1 MVCLVVLISA
11 ASPLW
16 GQTRH
21 PSTAVRIGNWDDRV
35 RLVIETKRRPPLHRL
50 RADRADTVSIPL
62 ERLDSTAVMASLA
75 NTISLPHPL
84 IRNYWLAGG
93 DNMERLVLQLHRPAR
108 TNLFFLRP
116 MDGHAHRIVLDLFPL
131 TSSTRSS
138 DTTGN
143 NEGHEVLPASTSHL
157 APVPALPQSAKSEPT
172 ELWLDVE
179 VNRHQETATV
189 LVLEQAGALWLSQ
202 ADMES
207 WGVQLPATQTRQ
219 WLGEEYIN
227 ISDNGIDAKLDMQN
241 MTLAL
246 TVPPRLMQRTRLGS
260 DAGAHPTATPP
271 HPGAFFNY
279 DISVT
284 EHEADS
290 SQRQDGFFELGA
302 FNGWGSG
309 TSSFIARDHG
319 EQSEVVRLETTWR
332 KDDIAGMRTLVLGDT
347 VNGSTDWSGAVRFG
361 GLHWGT
367 NFSTRPEY
375 LTMPLLSL
383 AGEASLPSTVDI
395 YINDAL
401 RIRDAIPSGPF
412 SVDQLPV
419 VSGSGEARIVV
430 RDVLGREQVITR
442 DFYGAPNL
450 LRRGLQHWSLDAGA
464 VREQYSIESDNYG
477 APMIAATW
485 RRGMLNTLTIDSHA
499 QATDD
504 LRMAGAGLQW
514 LISTYGTVRLAGAA
528 SNSPAGSGAFGKA
541 GFLRQGR
548 RFSLGLES
556 QYTTASF
563 RRLGVT
569 DTTPLPEFRHRAH
582 AGFSLGWLG
591 SSSAGYTRQE
601 YHDGRTQAFTTLGFS
616 RSLGRHAY
624 LGLTAFHFHDSHD
637 TAVQATITVPLGLAR
652 TSASIGASRD
662 FSHDGSNSSSGVAQ
676 VQRNLPVGTG
686 YGFRL
691 RTGLG
696 DDEFDQGSIS
706 YQNNVGTWSLE
717 GAQNSDGHAVRANAR
732 GGIAFLDGNLL
743 PSRYIDQ
750 SFAVV
755 DVGEFEGVRI
765 HAENQES
772 TRTNKRGVALVPRLR
787 AYERNRIS
795 INQADLPLAAQ
806 VGELEQVV
814 SPWHRSGLLVR
825 FDAASTQSAYFR
837 LLHNGRAVPAG
848 AVVSDAQGNLFPVGL
863 DGYVFINNLDV
874 FKQLTARW
882 HGNKCTFALKIAAD
896 NNVAYAEPGDVE
908 CMD

>member
-1 MVCLVVLISA
+1 MVCLVMLISSV
-11 ASPLW
+11 SPLW
-16 GQTRH
+16 GQTRP

-35 RLVIETKRRPPLHRL
+35 RLVIETERRPPLHRF
-50 RADRADTVSIPL
+50 RADRSDTVSIPL

-75 NTISLPHPL
+75 DTLSLPHPL
-84 IRNYWLAGG
+84 IRNYWLTGG
-93 DNMERLVLQLHRPAR
+93 DDMKRLVLQLHRPAR
-108 TNLFFLRP
+108 THVFFLRP
-116 MDGHAHRIVLDLFPL
+116 MDGHANRIVLDLFPL
-131 TSSTRSS
+131 KSSARSGTPG
-138 DTTGN
+138 D
-143 NEGHEVLPASTSHL
+143 EGEQALPASTSHV
-157 APVPALPQSAKSEPT
+157 APATTLPDPVHSEPT
-172 ELWLDVE
+172 ELWLDVQ
-179 VNRHQETATV
+179 VNRHPETATV

-202 ADMES
+202 TDMQS
-207 WGVQLPATQTRQ
+207 WGMQLPAMQTRRWQ
-219 WLGEEYIN
+219 DEKYIN
-227 ISDNGIDAKLDMQN
+227 VSGSGIDAELDMQT

-246 TVPPRLMQRTRLGS
+246 TVPPQLMQRTRLGGN
-260 DAGAHPTATPP
+260 ANAHPVTTPP

-284 EHEADS
+284 ENEGDRS
-290 SQRQDGFFELGA
+290 RRQDGFFELGA

-319 EQSEVVRLETTWR
+319 EQSEVVRLETAWR
-332 KDDIAGMRTLVLGDT
+332 KDDIAGMQTLVLGDT

-383 AGEASLPSTVDI
+383 AGEAALPSTVDI

-419 VSGSGEARIVV
+419 VSGSGEARIIV
-430 RDVLGREQVITR
+430 RDILGREQVITR
-442 DFYGAPNL
+442 DFYGTPNL

-464 VREQYSIESDNYG
+464 VRENYSVESDNYG
-477 APMIAATW
+477 APMVAATW
-485 RRGMLNTLTIDSHA
+485 RRGILDTLTVDSHA
-499 QATDD
+499 QGTDE
-504 LRMAGAGLQW
+504 LRMGGAGLQW
-514 LISTYGTVRLAGAA
+514 LLSTYGTVRLAGAA

-556 QYTTASF
+556 QYTTAAF

-569 DTTPLPEFRHRAH
+569 DTTPLPEFQHRIH

-591 SSSAGYTRQE
+591 GSSAGYTRQE
-601 YHDGRTQAFTTLGFS
+601 YHDGRTRAFTTLGFS

-662 FSHDGSNSSSGVAQ
+662 FTHDGSNTSSGVAQ
-676 VQRNLPVGTG
+676 LQRNLPVGTG

-696 DDEFDQGSIS
+696 DDELDQGSIS

-717 GAQNSDGHAVRANAR
+717 GAQNSDGNAVRANAR

-755 DVGEFEGVRI
+755 DVAGFKDVRI
-765 HAENQES
+765 YAENQES
-772 TRTNKRGVALVPRLR
+772 ARTNKRGVALVPRLR
-787 AYERNRIS
+787 AYERNRIA

-806 VGELEQVV
+806 VGELEQVI
-814 SPWHRSGLLVR
+814 SPWYRSGVLVK

-837 LLHNGRAVPAG
+837 LLHDGRPVPAG
-848 AVVSDAQGNLFPVGL
+848 AVVSDDQGNLFPVGL
-863 DGYVFINNLDV
+863 DGNVFISNLDGV
-874 FKQLTARW
+874 KQLTARW
-882 HGNKCTFALKIAAD
+882 RGNTCAFALHIAPD
-896 NNVAYAEPGDVE
+896 NSVAYVEPGDVA